1 MKCHVIRDLLPEYLE
16 GLCSTETNRDIE
28 EHLSGCQDCQSALD
42 EMREENNQK
51 VPKMEEIRP
60 FQKIE
65 REFKRNR
72 LKKVVAVV
80 LLVLVCAVFG
90 TLSVGQMFPSLSC
103 PSYDSLMYRFWAK
116 EIAKDFANG
125 DMDEILKASVENPTS
140 LQSDMRERSLFL
152 KDVKGHLKG
161 YYEKSLKGKEVA
173 VHVDGVAYETNDN
186 WSSPYEDGLKPEGNY
201 RVSLTLRADEKS
213 VSMDIIFKSRTS
225 YYLYLR
231 PESLAGADGRFI
243 TDDVTVREGTDENS
257 WEYNLSGMNSWL
269 SYFQRTC
276 LGDTWG
282 TAVLNLWLSNCNY
295 EMVNE
300 NWSVGRMSYYFTQD
314 ASQYGIRNKDS
325 GCTPYS
331 EKVDA
336 GFQKIFSKCK
346 ESEFQMI
353 DGEYNEEEHKFN
365 ATLFWKITDLDGHF
379 YVMRKDFYYGL
390 TGYQPADENEK
401 VFSDTGADEGLVD
414 SLKTVFD

>member
-1 MKCHVIRDLLPEYLE
+1 MKCHVIKDLLPEYLE
-16 GLCSTETNRDIE
+16 GLCSTETNEEIE
-28 EHLSGCQDCQSALD
+28 KHLSGCQDCQSML
-42 EMREENNQK
+42 EKMQEETVQK
-51 VPKMEEIRP
+51 APAAGEIRP

-65 REFKRNR
+65 KELKRNR
-72 LKKVVAVV
+72 VKKVVAVV
-80 LLVLVCAVFG
+80 LLILVCAVFG
-90 TLSVGQMFPSLSC
+90 TLSVGQMFPSLPC
-103 PSYDSLMYRFWAK
+103 PSYDSLMYRFQAK
-116 EIAKDFANG
+116 KIAADFANG
-125 DMDEILKASVENPTS
+125 NMDEILKASVDNPTS
-140 LQSDMRERSLFL
+140 LQSDMKERSLLL
-152 KDVKGHLKG
+152 KDVKSHLKG

-173 VHVDGVAYETNDN
+173 VQVNGVAYATNDN
-186 WSSPYEDGLKPEGNY
+186 WSSPYLDGLKPEENY
-201 RVSLTLRADEKS
+201 CVSLTLWAGEQS
-213 VSMDIIFKSRTS
+213 VNMDIIFTSRTK

-231 PESLAGADGRFI
+231 PESLTASDGRFI
-243 TDDVTVREGTDENS
+243 TDDVTVLEGTDENS

-314 ASQYGIRNKDS
+314 ASQYGIRKKES

-336 GFQKIFSKCK
+336 GFQKIFGKCK
-346 ESEFQMI
+346 ESEFNMI
-353 DGEYNEEEHKFN
+353 DGEYNEEVHKFN
-365 ATLFWKITDLDGHF
+365 ATLFWRITDLNGHQ
-379 YVMRKDFYYGL
+379 YVLQKEFYYSL
-390 TGYQPADENEK
+390 TGYEPVDKEEK
-401 VFSDTGADEGLVD
+401 VFSEGGADEEMVD